1 MRINR
6 LELLRYGHFTDRIL
20 ELPAGDPDIHIVF
33 GPNEAGKST
42 ALMALEDLLFGVPR
56 TSALN
61 FVHDYQA
68 MRLGAEIHA
77 GGETLNFRRRKGNKD
92 TVLTPDDVPM
102 PGGDGTL
109 ATYLAGANRDFFV
122 RMFFLDHNR
131 LREGG
136 QEILAARDD
145 VGQALFSAGAGL
157 EGLRESLHAMNE
169 QASALWAPRK
179 AAHRLYYQAEEQLKA
194 ADAELRAHTVTERD
208 WMQHKRTREAAD
220 ADFSAIETE
229 IHRGEKALR
238 KLNRI
243 RRVYRDIAHHQDLQ
257 ADISALGSI
266 TPLPEDAAATLDKA
280 EREDRDSDTR
290 IRTLRSELV
299 AAQEER
305 ESLICDDALLL
316 RADDIEQLHER
327 RIRVRAGKA
336 DLPERRSELA
346 AAERQLLDLAL
357 ELGWQDDDIV
367 ALMARMP
374 ARTDLSRTRALLNQ
388 HAEVR
393 SEIDSSARELQ
404 EAEERLAR
412 IDQQLQALPPPV
424 ELTTLQALVRSTRES
439 GDIDSQARAA
449 GREAAQ
455 AQLIIDRCLTR
466 LQPAI
471 DAPDAATTLAVPSR
485 EAVEHHRELARELSQ
500 RLKDC
505 QENGRRAEQ
514 ERDRLQQARDRLIGE
529 QLLVAPEELARL
541 REQRDSGWSLVKRR
555 HIDGAAF
562 NENQLRAFSRGYPD
576 LPAAYEA
583 AVAAADS
590 AADRRFE
597 HAEETAEL
605 SLLSRSLDEEQTTLQ
620 ACNARAQ
627 ALRAEEAALQA
638 SWQTLWAE
646 APFEPGPPELML
658 DWLATRSELIA
669 AVDQRNRSLGQVA
682 ALQDQQQAATD
693 RLNKELGRLGMDT
706 EPLRQQPLAVVLQ
719 AAADWSGRQ
728 EKVADN
734 RTNVIEQL
742 QLAQQDVERK
752 RQQSAAARQ
761 RQIDWQTIWQ
771 QALST
776 IGLNAAADPDAMAS
790 QIEALDSMREL
801 VLSIRELREER
812 IGRIETY
819 ISEFEDSVADL
830 VKAVGADLEKTDAE
844 AAVLTLEGRLKEA
857 ERIREALADKGKRI
871 DKLNKDIEQLE
882 GARRDSRGT
891 IQHLKEQAGV
901 DTLDA
906 LKAAIGNSDRDRAL
920 QEQSALLAKTLEAEG
935 DGFDLAHLQA
945 ECADVDLDEIVAE
958 ENALNGEL
966 QELRER
972 LMDARERRTS
982 ARQAFDAIGGDDAAA
997 RAAADR
1003 QSALASME
1011 EVAAR
1016 YVRLRTGALLLQWGI
1031 ERYRREKQAP
1041 MLSRAGGLFATLT
1054 GNSFSALKLEFDDQ
1068 DAAHL
1073 AGVRP
1078 DGSTVGVDGM
1088 STGTADQLYM
1098 ALRVAAI
1105 EDYVARSGPLPFVAD
1120 DLFINF
1126 DDDRAAAGFAV
1137 LGELARSCQVIF
1149 FTHHVHLLEIAKST
1163 LADGISAIHLVE

>member
-56 TSALN
+56 NSPLN
-61 FVHDYQA
+61 FIHDYQA
-68 MRLGAEIHA
+68 MRLGAEIQA
-77 GGETLNFRRRKGNKD
+77 GQQTLSFRRRKGNKD

-109 ATYLAGANRDFFV
+109 ATCLAGANREFFV

-136 QEILAARDD
+136 REILAARDD

-157 EGLRESLHAMNE
+157 EGLRENLHAMNE
-169 QASALWAPRK
+169 EASALWAPRK
-179 AAHRLYYQAEEQLKA
+179 AAHRLYYQAEEQLKG

-208 WMQHKRTREAAD
+208 WMQRKRALEAAD
-220 ADFSAIETE
+220 ADFSAIEAE

-243 RRVYRDIAHHQDLQ
+243 RRVYRDVARQQDLQ
-257 ADISALGSI
+257 ADISALGPI
-266 TPLPEDAAATLDKA
+266 KALPEDAAAMLDKA
-280 EREDRDSDTR
+280 EREDRDSDMR
-290 IRTLRSELV
+290 IKTLRSELT

-305 ESLICDDALLL
+305 ESLTCDDALLL

-336 DLPERRSELA
+336 DLPERRFELA
-346 AAERQLLDLAL
+346 AAERQLLELAR

-393 SEIDSSARELQ
+393 SEIDSSTRGLQ

-412 IDQQLQALPPPV
+412 IDQQLQALPAPGD
-424 ELTTLQALVRSTRES
+424 EKTQQALVRATRDS
-439 GDIDSQARAA
+439 GDIDSQAGAA
-449 GREAAQ
+449 GREAAH
-455 AQLIIDRCLTR
+455 AQSIIDRCLAR
-466 LQPAI
+466 LQPAV
-471 DAPDAATTLAVPSR
+471 DTPDAAITLPVPPR
-485 EAVEHHRELARELSQ
+485 DAVEHHREQARDLSQ
-500 RLKDC
+500 RRREC
-505 QENGRRAEQ
+505 QENASRAEQ

-529 QLLVAPEELARL
+529 QLLVTPEELARL
-541 REQRDSGWSLVKRR
+541 REHRDAGWSLVRRR
-555 HIDGAAF
+555 HIDGASF
-562 NENQLRAFSRGYPD
+562 NEDELTRFSRGFPD
-576 LPAAYEA
+576 LSAAYEA
-583 AVAAADS
+583 AVAAADG

-605 SLLSRSLDEEQTTLQ
+605 SLLSRRLDEQQSTLQ
-620 ACNARAQ
+620 ACHARAQ
-627 ALRAEEAALQA
+627 ALGAEEASLQA
-638 SWQTLWAE
+638 SWQTLWTE
-646 APFEPGPPELML
+646 APFEPGPPEVML

-669 AVDQRNRSLGQVA
+669 AVDQRNHALEQVA
-682 ALQDQQQAATD
+682 ALTDQQKAATD
-693 RLNKELGRLGMDT
+693 RLNEELGRLGMDT
-706 EPLRQQPLAVVLQ
+706 EPLRQAPLAVVLQ
-719 AAADWSGRQ
+719 AATDWSGLQ

-734 RTNVIEQL
+734 RMNVTEQL
-742 QLAQQDVERK
+742 QVAQQDAERK
-752 RQQSAAARQ
+752 GQQSAAARE

-771 QALST
+771 QALT
-776 IGLNAAADPDAMAS
+776 AIGLNTAADPGAIAS
-790 QIEALDSMREL
+790 QIEVLDSMREL
-801 VLSIRELREER
+801 VLNIRELREER
-812 IGRIETY
+812 IGRIEAF
-819 ISEFEDSVADL
+819 IREFQDSVADL
-830 VKAVGADLEKTDAE
+830 VSAVGPGLEGTDAE

-857 ERIREALADKGKRI
+857 ERIREALADKDKRI
-871 DKLNKDIEQLE
+871 EKLRKDIEQLE
-882 GARRDSRGT
+882 GARRDSLGT

-906 LKAAIGNSDRDRAL
+906 LTAAIANSDRHRAL
-920 QEQSALLAKTLEAEG
+920 QEQSALLAKSLEAEG

-958 ENALNGEL
+958 ENGLNGEL

-972 LMDARERRTS
+972 LMDARETRTG

-1016 YVRLRTGALLLQWGI
+1016 YVRLRAAALLLQWGI
-1031 ERYRREKQAP
+1031 DRYRREKQAP

-1078 DGSTVGVDGM
+1078 DGSTVGVEGM

-1163 LADGISAIHLVE
+1163 LADGVSAIHLAE